1 MPLTPKEKEAIV
13 AGYREGMATAP
24 HAFLV
29 DFQGVNVPEVTE
41 LRSRIRETGARYEV
55 VKNTLALRA
64 LEGKPLEQVRDSF
77 QGPIAVAYCQEDP
90 VGLAKV
96 LTEFAKTVPAVEFR
110 GGIIDG
116 QPVAAEDIQE
126 IAKLPGREE
135 LLAKLV
141 FLLESPVTRLVRGL
155 AAIPRQLVVVLD
167 QIGRQREGA

>member
-1 MPLTPKEKEAIV
+1 MPLTPKQKEAMV
-13 AGYREGMATAP
+13 AGYLEGMAVAP

-29 DFQGVNVPEVTE
+29 DFQGVNVPQVTE
-41 LRSRIRETGARYEV
+41 LRSRIREAGARYEV

-64 LEGKPLEQVRDSF
+64 LEGKPLGQVRDSF

-90 VGLAKV
+90 VALAKV

-116 QPVAAEDIQE
+116 QPVAAEDISE
-126 IAKLPGREE
+126 IARLPAREE
-135 LLAKLV
+135 LVAKLL
-141 FLLESPVTRLVRGL
+141 FLLQSPVTRLVRGL